1 VSYAW
6 SFGDG
11 NTGGGASVNH
21 SYSAAGSYQVTL
33 TVTDDGGLTGKATHS
48 IQIDEPPPAN
58 QPPTAVIIGPASGLV
73 GKVLS
78 FDASDSSDSGGS
90 IVAYAWDFGDGESAD
105 GLYVSHAYNQPG
117 DYQITLTV
125 TDNDQ
130 LTGETTHPIQID
142 EAAPANLPP
151 TEIINGG

>member
-1 VSYAW
+1 LEVEFIDDSEP
-6 SFGDG
+6 GDP
-11 NTGGGASVNH
+11 SH
-21 SYSAAGSYQVTL
+21 PIREW
-33 TVTDDGGLTGKATHS
+33 HR
-48 IQIDEPPPAN
+48 
-58 QPPTAVIIGPASGLV
+58 
-73 GKVLS
+73 
-78 FDASDSSDSGGS
+78 
-90 IVAYAWDFGDGESAD
+90 DFGDGESAD